1 MVRGDDRGLAG
12 EPSRSGRAAPAGIY
26 LSAAVVRGHPVVG
39 GSGLQPGVI
48 FGGFSAVAALLVA
61 VFLWLLRR
69 RFR

>member
-1 MVRGDDRGLAG
+1 MVRGDDGCLAG
-12 EPSRSGRAAPAGIY
+12 EPSRRGCTAPV
-26 LSAAVVRGHPVVG
+26 AVVRGRSVVG

-48 FGGFSAVAALLVA
+48 FGGFSVVAALLVA